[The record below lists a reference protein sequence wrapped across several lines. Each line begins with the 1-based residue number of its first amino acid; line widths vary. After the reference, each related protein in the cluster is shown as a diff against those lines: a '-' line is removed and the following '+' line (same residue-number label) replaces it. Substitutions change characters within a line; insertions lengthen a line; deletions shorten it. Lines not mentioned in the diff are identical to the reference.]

1 MWSPYQVDDYMDA
14 NVRDL
19 KARLSSYL
27 RKVEAGASVTV
38 RMRNRAVARLV
49 PVQATGKLTDL
60 CRMPGVRWSGGKP
73 KGLARAEKMPR
84 GVSLAAWVAEDR
96 R

>member
-1 MWSPYQVDDYMDA
+1 MDT

-27 RKVEAGASVTV
+27 RKVEGGASVTV
-38 RMRNRAVARLV
+38 RVRNRAVARLA
-49 PVQATGKLTDL
+49 PVRTASRLGDS
-60 CRMPGVRWSGGKP
+60 RH
-73 KGLARAEKMPR
+73 PR
-84 GVSLAAWVAEDR
+84 NTLER

>member
-1 MWSPYQVDDYMDA
+1 MDA

-27 RKVEAGASVTV
+27 RKVEGGASVTV
-38 RMRNRAVARLV
+38 RVRNRAVARLV
-49 PVQATGKLTDL
+49 PVRAASRLSEL
-60 CRMPGVRWSGGKP
+60 ARVPGIRWRGGKP
-73 KGLARAEKMPR
+73 RGLARAQRMPR
-84 GVSLAAWVAEDR
+84 GTSLADWVAEDR

>member
-1 MWSPYQVDDYMDA
+1 MDT

-27 RKVEAGASVTV
+27 RKVAAGASVTV
-38 RMRNRAVARLV
+38 HVRNRPVARLV
-49 PVQATGKLTDL
+49 PVPAPSRVVDLT
-60 CRMPGVRWSGGKP
+60 RVPGIRWSGGKP
-73 KGLARAEKMPR
+73 RGLARAEPMRR
-84 GVSLAAWVAEDR
+84 GVSLSAWIAEDR

>member
-1 MWSPYQVDDYMDA
+1 MDT

-38 RMRNRAVARLV
+38 RVRNRAVAQLV
-49 PVQATGKLTDL
+49 PVRRASRLADL
-60 CRMPGVRWSGGKP
+60 ARIPGIRWSGGKP
-73 KGLARAEKMPR
+73 RGLARAEPMPR

>member
-1 MWSPYQVDDYMDA
+1 MDT

-27 RKVEAGASVTV
+27 RKVEGGASVTV
-38 RMRNRAVARLV
+38 HVRNRAVARLV
-49 PVQATGKLTDL
+49 PVRRAGRLADL
-60 CRMPGVRWSGGKP
+60 ARIPGIRWSGGKP
-73 KGLARAEKMPR
+73 KGLARTEPMRR

>member
-1 MWSPYQVDDYMDA
+1 MDA

-73 KGLARAEKMPR
+73 KGLARAETMPR

>member
-1 MWSPYQVDDYMDA
+1 MDT

-27 RKVEAGASVTV
+27 RKVEGGASVTV
-38 RMRNRAVARLV
+38 RVRNRAVARLV
-49 PVQATGKLTDL
+49 PVRTASRLGDL
-60 CRMPGVRWSGGKP
+60 ASIPGIRWSGGKP
-73 KGLARAEKMPR
+73 KGLARAEPMPR

>member
-1 MWSPYQVDDYMDA
+1 MDA

-19 KARLSSYL
+19 KAQLSSYL

-38 RMRNRAVARLV
+38 RVRNRPVARLV
-49 PVQATGKLTDL
+49 PLRRASRLSDL
-60 CRMPGVRWSGGKP
+60 ARTPGIRWSGGKP
-73 KGLARAEKMPR
+73 RGLARAQRMPR

>member
-1 MWSPYQVDDYMDA
+1 MDA
-14 NVRDL
+14 KVRDL
-19 KARLSSYL
+19 KAQLSSYL

-38 RMRNRAVARLV
+38 RVRNRAIARLV
-49 PVQATGKLTDL
+49 PVRAAGRLADL
-60 CRMPGVRWSGGKP
+60 GRIPGIRWSGGKP
-73 KGLARAEKMPR
+73 KGLARAQRLPR

>member
-1 MWSPYQVDDYMDA
+1 MDA

-38 RMRNRAVARLV
+38 RVRSRAVARIV
-49 PVQATGKLTDL
+49 PVRPAHRLSDL
-60 CRMPGVRWSGGKP
+60 ARLPGIRWSGRKP
-73 KGLARAEKMPR
+73 RGLARPERMPR
-84 GVSLAAWVAEDR
+84 GASLAAWVAEDR

>member
-1 MWSPYQVDDYMDA
+1 MDA

-38 RMRNRAVARLV
+38 RVRSRPVARLV
-49 PVQATGKLTDL
+49 PARPASRLSDL
-60 CRMPGVRWSGGKP
+60 ARLPGIRWSGRKP
-73 KGLARAEKMPR
+73 KGLARAERMPR
-84 GVSLAAWVAEDR
+84 GVSLAAWIGEDR

>member
-1 MWSPYQVDDYMDA
+1 MDA

-27 RKVEAGASVTV
+27 RRVEAGASVTV

-49 PVQATGKLTDL
+49 PVRAPSQLADL
-60 CRMPGVRWSGGKP
+60 ARIPGIRWSGGKP
-73 KGLARAEKMPR
+73 RGLARAEPMRR
-84 GVSLAAWVAEDR
+84 GVSVAAWVAEDR

>member
-1 MWSPYQVDDYMDA
+1 MDA

-27 RKVEAGASVTV
+27 RKVAGGASVTV
-38 RMRNRAVARLV
+38 RVRDRAVARLV
-49 PVQATGKLTDL
+49 PARPARRLADL
-60 CRMPGVRWSGGKP
+60 ARVPGIRWSGGKP
-73 KGLARAEKMPR
+73 RGLARAERMPR
-84 GVSLAAWVAEDR
+84 GTSLADWVAEDR